1 MRRPWL
7 IAFLTSLLSLGLV
20 SCLNG
25 PNFIAG
31 RDAILF
37 HRAMYAI
44 DQRKFDVVRITLVT
58 LINTY
63 PNSDYSAKAKE
74 ILEDPAIACGAP
86 DDIYYFRDGSPVQ
99 CSMGSI

>member
-1 MRRPWL
+1 MHRPWL
-7 IAFLTSLLSLGLV
+7 IAFITSLSSLGLV
-20 SCLNG
+20 SCLNDR
-25 PNFIAG
+25 NFSPG
-31 RDAILF
+31 RDATLF

-44 DQRKFDVVRITLVT
+44 DHRKFDVVRISLVT

-86 DDIYYFRDGSPVQ
+86 DDIYYFRGGSPVP